1 MVERPEEQRGEKKRM
16 EREDGREEEANARA
30 NAKWNG
36 KHGEEVK
43 AGGKK
48 KIIAVVKMGTEGK
61 GGGGESGERRCSGGN
76 ARERGR
82 ECGN

>member
-1 MVERPEEQRGEKKRM
+1 M

-36 KHGEEVK
+36 EHGDEVK
-43 AGGKK
+43 AGGKE
-48 KIIAVVKMGTEGK
+48 KIIAVMKVGTEGK
-61 GGGGESGERRCSGGN
+61 GGGGEGRERRCSGGD